1 MRLTFSVT
9 VDLHCRS
16 SSDSALHTSVM
27 GTTSGP
33 SLQLFSSPYTF
44 QTKENIAEMVGENMG
59 NDNLRKGFWDPKQ
72 MPGSRPKSCEVPNI
86 NIYPSAEQ
94 ENHTGGV
101 PVPITN
107 NTGSLPD
114 LTVLHFP
121 PPLTTPLDAEDQ
133 NYGAQPANLSPTSAH
148 HVGMV
153 PQQSASPQAQS
164 PAQRRRPH
172 QGGPSPLVLSS
183 SPSQQMRMPHS
194 PPVSPSLSHYRN
206 SVSENCQSPTSPHS
220 QPSYSPS
227 QSPDYPLHVEQLHRQ
242 LPFAA
247 STADTGFTTPIRT
260 VQNVT
265 RQPLFKC

>member
-1 MRLTFSVT
+1 MLTTQGVWCWGQVKFVVKFILWT
-9 VDLHCRS
+9 YNYFNEGL
-16 SSDSALHTSVM
+16 
-27 GTTSGP
+27 GTTKEMYFSRL
-33 SLQLFSSPYTF
+33 SLKYCAYELMIRWLRIVCCIPLNQMRTNAILCFS
-44 QTKENIAEMVGENMG
+44 
-59 NDNLRKGFWDPKQ
+59 
-72 MPGSRPKSCEVPNI
+72 
-86 NIYPSAEQ
+86 IYPSAEQ

-194 PPVSPSLSHYRN
+194 PPVSVSLW
-206 SVSENCQSPTSPHS
+206 P
-220 QPSYSPS
+220 
-227 QSPDYPLHVEQLHRQ
+227 
-242 LPFAA
+242 
-247 STADTGFTTPIRT
+247 
-260 VQNVT
+260 
-265 RQPLFKC
+265 

>member
-1 MRLTFSVT
+1 MPCFLSFRIACSLYFS
-9 VDLHCRS
+9 
-16 SSDSALHTSVM
+16 
-27 GTTSGP
+27 
-33 SLQLFSSPYTF
+33 
-44 QTKENIAEMVGENMG
+44 
-59 NDNLRKGFWDPKQ
+59 
-72 MPGSRPKSCEVPNI
+72 
-86 NIYPSAEQ
+86 IYPSAEQ

-101 PVPITN
+101 QVPITN

-133 NYGAQPANLSPTSAH
+133 NYGAQPSNLSPTSAH

-194 PPVSPSLSHYRN
+194 PPVSVSHMIHMNAYNCGAFFSFISPPPPSLKLSLIIK
-206 SVSENCQSPTSPHS
+206 V
-220 QPSYSPS
+220 
-227 QSPDYPLHVEQLHRQ
+227 
-242 LPFAA
+242 F
-247 STADTGFTTPIRT
+247 F
-260 VQNVT
+260 
-265 RQPLFKC
+265 